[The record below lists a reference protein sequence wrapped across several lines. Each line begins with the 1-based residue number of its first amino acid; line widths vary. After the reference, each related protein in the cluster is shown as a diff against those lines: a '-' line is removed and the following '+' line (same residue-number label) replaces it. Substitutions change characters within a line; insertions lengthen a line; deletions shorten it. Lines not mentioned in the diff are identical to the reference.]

1 MANRIQVRRGTA
13 AQLVSYGV
21 LTSGEFGFSTDT
33 KQVHIGDG
41 SANNE
46 LALKTYVDSVAQ
58 GLSVLTDVGNATTAN
73 VALTGE
79 QTIDGVLTSTSRIL
93 VKNQTAP
100 TENGVYVTA
109 VGAWARAADMDAAAE
124 VSHTFVFVT
133 AGTVNADTGWVC
145 TNEPGSV
152 SIGVDNITFAQ
163 FSAAGQITAGTGLAK
178 TGNTLAVVTVLEDL
192 ITLGANAADSEFLVG
207 TAAGALAWESG
218 ATVRTSLGLAIGTDV
233 LAQKTIGIADNNLV
247 EVDATTNAPA
257 DTDYAAWT
265 ATGLEGRDKTQM
277 LAFLNVTDGADV
289 TDATSVAAAGA
300 VMDSDITA
308 GEGFLRMTGAGT
320 YVAIKSNLA
329 AAVAPAAATD
339 DVTLG
344 YGIGSIWIDTT
355 ADKAYVCLDATD
367 TAAVW
372 TEITQVG
379 GAGSANTALSN
390 LASVAINAALIPGT
404 AGALDFGSTAK
415 PWADLWFAGQSGTP
429 ASFHYRVTGTPT
441 TGVRTLTFPDAS
453 GGVLLDVSIIDGGS
467 FS

>member
-13 AQLVSYGV
+13 AELVSYGV

-233 LAQKTIGIADNNLV
+233 LAQQTIGIADNNLV
-247 EVDATTNAPA
+247 EVDATTNAPV

-277 LAFLNVTDGADV
+277 LTFLNVADGADV

-308 GEGFLRMTGAGT
+308 AEGFLRKTGAGT

-329 AAVAPAAATD
+329 AAVAPTANED
-339 DVTLG
+339 SGDG

-355 ADKAYVCLDATD
+355 ADKAYVLLDATV
-367 TAAVW
+367 ASAVW

-415 PWADLWFAGQSGTP
+415 PWADLWLAGTSATPGTNQFRLTG
-429 ASFHYRVTGTPT
+429 ASTS
-441 TGVRTLTFPDAS
+441 GVRTLTLPDES
-453 GGVLLDVSIIDGGS
+453 GTVLTNVSILDGGA
-467 FS
+467 FA